1 MTTLTPDLLL
11 QAYAAGLFPMADA
24 RAGGALSWYDPDP
37 RGVLPL
43 GQMHVPRRLRRTIR
57 QGLYRV
63 TFNRDFAGVIRAC
76 ATARAE
82 TWINAEIE
90 DLYTRLH
97 AMGHAHSA
105 EAWDAEGN
113 LAGGVYGVSLGAAF
127 FGESMFSK
135 ARDASKVALAHLCA
149 RLWARGCL
157 LLDTQFTN
165 DHIAQF
171 GVVEISRV
179 AYRRRLS
186 AALQAGDQSFFAPSS
201 GVATA
206 VSPSSSSKLGVAFSS
221 SGETCRSSCA
231 GAGAAESGAGTVAG
245 VAGAGEGSAFCG
257 AAGVSG
263 AASLENFSD
272 PAEVASFL
280 QAISQTS

>member
-24 RAGGALSWYDPDP
+24 RAGGGLAWYDPDP

-43 GQMHVPRRLRRTIR
+43 DRVHVPRRLRRTIR

-63 TFNRDFAGVIRAC
+63 TFNQDFAGVIRAC

-82 TWINAEIE
+82 TWINGEIE
-90 DLYTRLH
+90 ELYTRLH
-97 AMGHAHSA
+97 VLGHAHSA
-105 EAWDAEGN
+105 EAWDAQGH
-113 LAGGVYGVSLGAAF
+113 LAGGLYGVSLGAAF
-127 FGESMFSK
+127 FGESMFST
-135 ARDASKVALAHLCA
+135 ARDASKVALVHLCA

-171 GVVEISRV
+171 GVVEISRA
-179 AYRRRLS
+179 AYRRRLA
-186 AALQAGDQSFFAPSS
+186 AALKAGDQSFFAPSS

-206 VSPSSSSKLGVAFSS
+206 VSPSSSSKLGVALSS

-231 GAGAAESGAGTVAG
+231 GAGTAESGAGTVAG